1 MTVRPEELA
10 DGTRILVT
18 WSGGNGPH
26 EYVLRFDAWGTPYA
40 ETDFAH
46 GGNVRHRLD
55 DASTVRVAEA
65 LERASKLEGHR

>member
-1 MTVRPEELA
+1 MSGLSEQDLRQLP

-18 WSGGNGPH
+18 WAGGNGPH
-26 EYVLRFDAWGTPYA
+26 EYVLRFDMWGDPFA

-55 DASTVRVAEA
+55 DVSIARVA
-65 LERASKLEGHR
+65 RQP

>member
-1 MTVRPEELA
+1 MSTLSEQDLRQLPE
-10 DGTRILVT
+10 GTRILVT

-26 EYVLRFDAWGTPYA
+26 VYVLRFDAWGAPFA

-55 DASTVRVAEA
+55 DVSIMHAARAE
-65 LERASKLEGHR
+65 